1 MANVPGVTPDPQPDT
16 APHHTHYLPDEQWA
30 QVVRDAQKFRAES
43 DEPEA
48 D

>member
-1 MANVPGVTPDPQPDT
+1 MANVPGVTPNPQPET
-16 APHHTHYLPDEQWA
+16 PAHHEHYLPDDQWG